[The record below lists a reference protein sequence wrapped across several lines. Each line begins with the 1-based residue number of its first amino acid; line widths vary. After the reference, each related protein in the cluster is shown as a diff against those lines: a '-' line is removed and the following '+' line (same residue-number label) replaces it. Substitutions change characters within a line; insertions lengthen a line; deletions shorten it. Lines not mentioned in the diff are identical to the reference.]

1 MMMTSTELSKY
12 RQHLHQLVEVINKL
26 AFQCAFADPLIQGT
40 PGEVFRTC
48 GQRNCQCASDRA
60 HRHGPYLVL
69 QVYQNKKQRQI
80 ALKQE
85 EKVLWQQAKNYQK
98 QIHTLAQL
106 KKTCAQLTDVVR
118 EVIQKRVEEI
128 GK

>member
-1 MMMTSTELSKY
+1 MITSTELSKY
-12 RQHLHQLVEVINKL
+12 RQHLRQLVDEIDKL
-26 AFQCAFADPLIQGT
+26 AFQSASVDPLIQGT

-48 GQRNCQCASDRA
+48 GQKNCQCATDRA
-60 HRHGPYLVL
+60 HRHGPYRVI

-85 EKVLWQQAKNYQK
+85 EKELWQKAKDYQK

-118 EVIQKRVEEI
+118 GLIQKRLEELP
-128 GK
+128 K

>member
-1 MMMTSTELSKY
+1 MITSTELSKY
-12 RQHLHQLVEVINKL
+12 RQHLRQLVDEIDKL
-26 AFQCAFADPLIQGT
+26 AFQSASVDPLIQGT

-48 GQRNCQCASDRA
+48 GQKNCQCATDRA
-60 HRHGPYLVL
+60 YRHGPYLVI

-85 EKVLWQQAKNYQK
+85 EKVLWQKAKNYQK

-106 KKTCAQLTDVVR
+106 KKTCAQLTHVVR
-118 EVIQKRVEEI
+118 GLIQKRLEELP
-128 GK
+128 K